1 MDGTAI
7 TYSRQKATPGTKL
20 PQNISMEDPDEKAA
34 FLFELFPE
42 EPLEFIYNT
51 LLNNNCDLDE
61 SIKVILEKDYQF
73 DQDSQDES
81 VFDRLV
87 NTFPDV
93 EIEAIEAFLL
103 TQDESDDLE
112 TIVKE
117 FVKQSRSS
125 LPTSPGG
132 KSARDRNLKM
142 KLSDFN
148 AVLKTSNEEILDK
161 RWKLIEHDRKS
172 ETFIFSCKLK

>member
-1 MDGTAI
+1 
-7 TYSRQKATPGTKL
+7 
-20 PQNISMEDPDEKAA
+20 MEDPDEKAA

-81 VFDRLV
+81 VFDHLV

-103 TQDESDDLE
+103 TQDESDDIE
-112 TIVKE
+112 TVVKE
-117 FVKQSRSS
+117 FIKQSS

-132 KSARDRNLKM
+132 KPGRDRNLKM
-142 KLSDFN
+142 KLSDFK
-148 AVLKTSNEEILDK
+148 AVLKTSNEEISDK
-161 RWKLIEHDRKS
+161 RWWKLVEHDRKNK
-172 ETFIFSCKLK
+172 TFVFTCKPFCT